1 MVDCITVEDE
11 ALLPDVTW
19 SMPVS
24 VLGGLHKEGN
34 QSLAGHKNTK
44 ELHTLSVRMS

>member
-1 MVDCITVEDE
+1 MVDRITVEDE

-34 QSLAGHKNTK
+34 QSQAGAQEYQRTAH
-44 ELHTLSVRMS
+44 S